1 MRPTFRQLEYLV
13 AVDETGRFSA
23 AAQSL
28 HVSQPSL
35 SAQIAEAES
44 HLGFKVFERGRH
56 GAIATPLGREL
67 LERARAVLTSMSDI
81 KRLAQ
86 YGQDGLIGQVRLGV
100 LPTIGPYLL
109 PRCTAQLHARY
120 PRLRLS
126 IREESSVDLN
136 QTLTEGRMDIVIS
149 VPEDHPGCASA
160 PLFHE
165 RLWAAFP
172 PDDPLAQK
180 SGPVTLEE
188 LSGRA
193 FLTLGLGHRLNRLV
207 ADLAERADGHLPAD
221 YEGTSLDAIR
231 HMSALGAGI
240 AVLPEL
246 YVRCEAER
254 DNSLVFRLIDDPG
267 AQRDIALIWRHNSPL
282 ASGFQAIADIL
293 ETAAAHVLDVA
304 NPDADPGAGRKKGRP
319 APLNQAFTSK
329 A

>member
-13 AVDETGRFSA
+13 AVHETGRFSA

-35 SAQIAEAES
+35 SSQIAEAES
-44 HLGFKVFERGRH
+44 HLGFRVFERGRH

-86 YGQDGLIGQVRLGV
+86 YGQDGLVGQVRLGV

-109 PRCTAQLHARY
+109 PRCTAHLHACY
-120 PRLRLS
+120 PQLRLS

-136 QTLTEGRMDIVIS
+136 QILSDGRMDIVIS
-149 VPEDHPGCASA
+149 APEDHPGCISS

-165 RLWAAFP
+165 RLWAAVP
-172 PDDPLAQK
+172 PDDPLAHQN
-180 SGPVTLEE
+180 GPVTLEE
-188 LSGRA
+188 LSGRG
-193 FLTLGLGHRLNRLV
+193 FLTLGLGHRLNKLV
-207 ADLAERADGHLPAD
+207 ADLAERAEGHLPAD

-231 HMSALGAGI
+231 HMAALGAGI
-240 AVLPEL
+240 AVLPEM

-267 AQRDIALIWRHNSPL
+267 AQRDIALIWRQNSPL
-282 ASGFQAIADIL
+282 ASGFQAIADVMRDAAGQIL
-293 ETAAAHVLDVA
+293 
-304 NPDADPGAGRKKGRP
+304 AGKGQPTR
-319 APLNQAFTSK
+319 AQ
-329 A
+329 